1 MKYRSNDKKYHLLLL
16 PYSGPKG
23 EKLFR
28 SIKKARKNKLPENI
42 FTHSAYSAM
51 KPKDKFNIK
60 AKSVTEHQH
69 DITYYFEFPEENCN
83 KLCR

>member
-28 SIKKARKNKLPENI
+28 SIKKARKSKLPENI

-69 DITYYFEFPEENCN
+69 DITYYFEFPEENYN